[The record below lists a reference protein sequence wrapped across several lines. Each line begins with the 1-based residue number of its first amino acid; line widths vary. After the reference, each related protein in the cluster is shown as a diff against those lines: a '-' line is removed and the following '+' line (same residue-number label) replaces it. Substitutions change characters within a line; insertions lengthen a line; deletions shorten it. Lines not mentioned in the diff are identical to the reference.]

1 MTLFDCQFVRKFPR
15 RPTLAQ
21 GPNAKSHAPIGL
33 LDVLG
38 AAGPEAERTY
48 GAAVMDTPECEN
60 GHSGSPRSL
69 DSECAQE
76 HSGFGWGRILARQF
90 SVAFKLTVSS
100 KFPLSAV

>member
-1 MTLFDCQFVRKFPR
+1 MNGTWSHEVTLFDYLFVRKFPR

-21 GPNAKSHAPIGL
+21 GPGPNAKSHAPIGL

-60 GHSGSPRSL
+60 GHSGLGVWTRSTL
-69 DSECAQE
+69 ASDGGEYWLGSSRS
-76 HSGFGWGRILARQF
+76 HS
-90 SVAFKLTVSS
+90 S
-100 KFPLSAV
+100 